1 MVTVSWETLRVS
13 LHVLAATI
21 WVGGQ
26 ITLGALVPT
35 LRGISPEAPRLV
47 ARQFNRLAWGAY
59 AVLVATGGW
68 NIAAEKEKMH
78 GAWQVTLWVKIAVVA
93 ASGLAAWLHV
103 RAGTRVGIAVWG
115 AVSALTA
122 LAALVLGVVL
132 RG

>member
-1 MVTVSWETLRVS
+1 VVTVSWETLRIS

-26 ITLGALVPT
+26 ITVGALVPT
-35 LRGISPEAPRLV
+35 LRGVSDEAPRLV
-47 ARQFNRLAWGAY
+47 ARGFNRVAWPAY
-59 AVLVATGGW
+59 AVLGV
-68 NIAAEKEKMH
+68 KM
-78 GAWQVTLWVKIAVVA
+78 VVVL
-93 ASGLAAWLHV
+93 ASGVAAWLHI
-103 RAGTRVGIAVWG
+103 RATTRSGMAVWG